1 MRTNELYIGGI
12 GYIDAARLIADRNIY
27 PQERTLNRSDIPLR
41 IKTVQEI
48 NFLPT
53 KS

>member
-1 MRTNELYIGGI
+1 MQRI
-12 GYIDAARLIADRNIY
+12 GYIDAVRLIANRNIY
-27 PQERTLNRSDIPLR
+27 PQERTLTKSNIPLR